1 MSWLGWQI
9 DYLLLLQN
17 FRDFSGHILD
27 KFFLTIT
34 MFGEIA
40 ILVLFICCLYWCIN
54 KKIGMYVL
62 WCYTFGFLTNI
73 FLKTTACIYRPW
85 ILDSRVHPLPSAI
98 PAATG
103 YSFPSGHTAG
113 AVSSWGA
120 TVFAFWENKIIR
132 YFGITLVLLIMISRN
147 YVGVHTPQD
156 VIVSFVVGVC
166 LLFLVHKLYNWV
178 QKAENRDLIITCSV
192 TMLSVLLLLYV
203 NLKSYPMDY
212 LNGKILFDPTPVKI
226 DTFARIGGVLG
237 VFYGW
242 LLEKRFLNFD
252 IGKGPFLRKLI
263 RMVVGG
269 VILSFIYMY
278 GKDYIT
284 SLVGLRTGLFVYQF
298 VMGMFITYIY
308 PLIFFKLKI

>member
-1 MSWLGWQI
+1 
-9 DYLLLLQN
+9 
-17 FRDFSGHILD
+17 
-27 KFFLTIT
+27 
-34 MFGEIA
+34 
-40 ILVLFICCLYWCIN
+40 
-54 KKIGMYVL
+54 MYVL

-132 YFGITLVLLIMISRN
+132 YLGITLVVLIMISRN

-156 VIVSFVVGVC
+156 VIVSFIVGVC
-166 LLFLVHKLYNWV
+166 LLFLVNKLYNWV

-252 IGKGPFLRKLI
+252 NVGTVFHKII
-263 RMVVGG
+263 RMVFG
-269 VILSFIYMY
+269 
-278 GKDYIT
+278 
-284 SLVGLRTGLFVYQF
+284 
-298 VMGMFITYIY
+298 
-308 PLIFFKLKI
+308 

>member
-17 FRDFSGHILD
+17 FRDLSGHIFD
-27 KFFLTIT
+27 NFFLTVT
-34 MFGEIA
+34 MFGEVA
-40 ILVLFICCLYWCIN
+40 IPVLFICCVYWCIN
-54 KKIGMYVL
+54 KKSGMYIL

-73 FLKTTACIYRPW
+73 LLKTTACIYRPW
-85 ILDSRVHPLPSAI
+85 ILDSRIHPLAQAI

-113 AVSSWGA
+113 AVSTWGGTA
-120 TVFAFWENKIIR
+120 VAFWKNKIIR
-132 YFGITLVLLIMISRN
+132 YIGILLVVLVMISRN

-156 VIVSFVVGVC
+156 VLVSFIVGIC
-166 LLFLVHKLYNWV
+166 LLFAINKLLQWV
-178 QKAENRDLIITCSV
+178 SAKQNRDLIITGSV
-192 TMLSVLLLLYV
+192 TVLSILLLLYV

-226 DTFARIGGVLG
+226 DVFARIGGVLG

-242 LLEKRFLNFD
+242 FLEKRFLNFD
-252 IGKGPFLRKLI
+252 NIGTVFHKII
-263 RMVVGG
+263 RMVLGG
-269 VILSFIYMY
+269 IVLSFLFVHA
-278 GKDYIT
+278 KDYFT
-284 SLVGLRTGLFVYQF
+284 GMFGLRCGLFLQHF

>member
-40 ILVLFICCLYWCIN
+40 IPVLFICCLYWCIN

-85 ILDSRVHPLPSAI
+85 ILDSRIHPLAQAI

-113 AVSSWGA
+113 AVSTWGGTA
-120 TVFAFWENKIIR
+120 VAFWKNKIIR
-132 YFGITLVLLIMISRN
+132 YIGILLVVLVMISRN

-156 VIVSFVVGVC
+156 VLVSFIVGIC
-166 LLFLVHKLYNWV
+166 LLFAINKLLQWV
-178 QKAENRDLIITCSV
+178 SAKQNRDLIITGSV
-192 TMLSVLLLLYV
+192 TVLSILLLLYV

-226 DTFARIGGVLG
+226 ETFARIGGALG
-237 VFYGW
+237 MFYGW
-242 LLEKRFLNFD
+242 FLEKRFLNFANVGTVFHK
-252 IGKGPFLRKLI
+252 II
-263 RMVVGG
+263 RMVLGG
-269 VILSFIYMY
+269 IVLSFLFVHA
-278 GKDYIT
+278 KDYFT
-284 SLVGLRTGLFVYQF
+284 GMFGLRCGLFLQHF

-308 PLIFFKLKI
+308 PLIFTKLKI